1 MENALSEDL
10 KKKDRFSGSE
20 KISFWK
26 RRRCVLAR
34 SFLVNL
40 LVFIATYYLALV
52 VKGDSFVLKSSS
64 LAIFRQTICWVVAI
78 KLIVLFA
85 SRTFRSVGYYASMTE
100 LRSIIVNSTFAFA
113 SLVLFFPLCDYIGF
127 HIAQPTL
134 SVLFVDLVLTVLIRG
149 GLRVCYR
156 LFFDTVN
163 RVLESDDEPVLFLG
177 ANEICVHTANTLN
190 SRRNT
195 GCRVVGFITLHKE
208 KVGLTGASLPII
220 GHIDDVVKLAKER
233 EVKTILCVAGVLT
246 GSTFRK
252 IYAECD
258 ENGIVLKVVPQVEF
272 LPDTKLPIREIDVN
286 DLLGRDPIKLDDQKI
301 RELISDR
308 RVLVTGAGGS
318 IGSEICRQLSRFKP
332 KELFLLGRGENRIF
346 FLERELKKLFPEI
359 KFTPVIANITD
370 APRIDLIFS
379 QIKPEIVFHAA
390 AHKHVPLMEANVPEA
405 VRNNIYGSKVV
416 ADAADKHGAK
426 KFVMISTDKAV
437 NPSSVMGCS
446 KQMAERYVNA
456 LAQHSQ
462 TKFIVTRFGNVLGSA
477 GSVVPIFKEQI
488 RNGGPITITDKRMT
502 RYFMTIPEAAQLVL
516 DAAAL
521 GNGGEI
527 FVLDMG
533 KPVKIMDLA
542 KDLIK
547 LSGLPEKTVE
557 IKEVGLRPGEK
568 LYEELYFESEKA
580 IPTTQKKVFAAQ
592 HRQFELD
599 LVQAQL
605 DELLAMANEPHEK
618 IREKMREFVPEFR
631 RPTPPN
637 PKK

>member
-1 MENALSEDL
+1 MENALSQDSE
-10 KKKDRFSGSE
+10 KKDRSSSSG
-20 KISFWK
+20 KIPFWK
-26 RRRCVLAR
+26 RRRFVLAR

-40 LVFIATYYLALV
+40 LIFVATYYMAFV
-52 VKGDSFVLKSSS
+52 VKGDSFVLRSSS

-85 SRTFRSVGYYASMTE
+85 SRTFRSVSYYGSMSE

-113 SLVLFFPLCDYIGF
+113 SLVLFFPLCDYFGF
-127 HIAQPTL
+127 HIAQQRL

-149 GLRVCYR
+149 GLRICYR

-163 RVLESDDEPVLFLG
+163 RMRESDDEPVLFLG

-190 SRRNT
+190 SRRNS
-195 GCRVVGFITLHKE
+195 GYRVVGFVTLHKE

-220 GHIDDVVKLAKER
+220 GHIDDVVKLAKEQN
-233 EVKTILCVAGVLT
+233 VKTVLCVAGVLT
-246 GSTFRK
+246 GAAFRK
-252 IYAECD
+252 IYTECD
-258 ENGIVLKVVPQVEF
+258 KNGIVVKVVPQVEF
-272 LPDTKLPIREIDVN
+272 LPDTKLPIHEIDVN

-301 RELISDR
+301 RELISNR

-318 IGSEICRQLSRFKP
+318 IGSEICRQLSRFEP

-346 FLERELKKLFPEI
+346 FLERELRKNFPEI

-370 APRIDLIFS
+370 APRIDLVFS

-416 ADAADKHGAK
+416 ADAADKYGAK

-456 LAQHSQ
+456 LAQRSQ

-502 RYFMTIPEAAQLVL
+502 RFFMTIPEAAQLVL
-516 DAAAL
+516 DAAAF

-533 KPVKIMDLA
+533 EPVKIMDLA
-542 KDLIK
+542 KDLIR
-547 LSGLPEKTVE
+547 LSGLPEKAVE
-557 IKEVGLRPGEK
+557 IQEVGLRPGEK

-605 DELLAMANEPHEK
+605 DELLSMANEPHEK
-618 IREKMREFVPEFR
+618 IREKMREFVPEFK
-631 RPTPPN
+631 PTFGS
-637 PKK
+637 KK